1 MPASA
6 LLLRLCCIGA
16 AADDDDDGD
25 DDDDDDDNDA
35 DDDDDD
41 PVIDG
46 GSTIASPCPTRW
58 WRRGSAPSVAMVMVI
73 LEGSQPSAIS
83 YLMRKA
89 IRCHQRCH
97 PRCHPRCDEAILE
110 GPQPSA
116 VSYPETCISPSEAE
130 IVISFVSASGRRA
143 ISCSMTQRASRS
155 TSAARIVV
163 VGSALNHAPATDCSE
178 HSALAIRGHQSHHGL
193 LGALRGTQRSQ
204 SEVIRAITDCS
215 EHSEALSA
223 RNQRSSE
230 PSVAQSPAR
239 ARRRPK

>member
-25 DDDDDDDNDA
+25 DDDDDDDNDD

-97 PRCHPRCDEAILE
+97 PRCHPRCDEDLLE

-116 VSYPETCISPSEAE
+116 VSYLMREA
-130 IVISFVSASGRRA
+130 IKGYLGG
-143 ISCSMTQRASRS
+143 T
-155 TSAARIVV
+155 T
-163 VGSALNHAPATDCSE
+163 AL
-178 HSALAIRGHQSHHGL
+178 GGL
-193 LGALRGTQRSQ
+193 VPGDVYLALRGRDRDLVR
-204 SEVIRAITDCS
+204 ER
-215 EHSEALSA
+215 LG
-223 RNQRSSE
+223 
-230 PSVAQSPAR
+230 AQGN
-239 ARRRPK
+239 